1 MSDNQIVRL
10 KDLEKHA
17 SRVLPKMAWDYYKSG
32 ANAEVTLAENE
43 SAFLRYQLYP
53 RMLRSVGT
61 PSLST
66 SIQGHPISMP
76 ICIAPTAMHCLAHPD
91 GEKAT
96 ARAAAAAG
104 TCMCVSTISTV
115 SLEDVA
121 AVGTGLKWFQLY
133 VYSDM
138 EVTRQIIKRVE
149 RCGYKAIAV
158 TVDAPLLGMRYA
170 DERNKFVLP
179 PHLKFGNFVSQDKH
193 ISELDSNSGSGLSA
207 YFADL
212 LDTNSGWEIIDWLKS
227 VTSLP
232 IIIKGIHTGED
243 ALLAVEHG
251 VEGIWVSN
259 HGARQLDTVPASIDM
274 LHEIVQY
281 VDPRK
286 VEIYV
291 DGGVRYGTDVL
302 VGLALGARAVFV
314 GRPALWGLSYAG
326 EEGVSLM
333 LRLLRKELLLALT
346 LSGCKDVHSIPKE
359 LVRRKSYFS
368 KL

>member
-1 MSDNQIVRL
+1 MSDSQIVRL

-212 LDTNSGWEIIDWLKS
+212 LDTNS
-227 VTSLP
+227 
-232 IIIKGIHTGED
+232 
-243 ALLAVEHG
+243 
-251 VEGIWVSN
+251 
-259 HGARQLDTVPASIDM
+259 
-274 LHEIVQY
+274 
-281 VDPRK
+281 
-286 VEIYV
+286 
-291 DGGVRYGTDVL
+291 
-302 VGLALGARAVFV
+302 
-314 GRPALWGLSYAG
+314 
-326 EEGVSLM
+326 
-333 LRLLRKELLLALT
+333 
-346 LSGCKDVHSIPKE
+346 
-359 LVRRKSYFS
+359 
-368 KL
+368 